1 MPSVSSIPGSP
12 EIEVIVVGCG
22 FAGLACA
29 IESRRKGH
37 KVILLEKRTAL
48 KDLGDSISFAPNSGR
63 LFEYWGLGEQLVDI
77 CTQHPLM
84 HMHNYTG
91 ELLTAQPLPQKLYGS
106 NSYNGRRGEIHD
118 VLLRYAKKLGVDV
131 RFEQNV
137 EGYWEDEKGGR
148 AGVVVN
154 GKKIDGDVVVGADG
168 ARSRARE
175 LVLGFEDKPK
185 PSGYAVYRAW
195 FNSKE
200 QGIDKDP
207 LTSVFYK
214 KGGEFHGWIGQD
226 IHMLAMS
233 FRDGE
238 EMCWVM
244 THKDN
249 DDIGESWSLPGT
261 ISEALSYVKGWDPR
275 CRALIEKTP
284 SCIDW
289 KLVWRDP
296 LPTWVSAGARIVI
309 IGDAAHPYLPTS
321 IQGASQGVE
330 DGVAL
335 AITLELAGKKNV
347 HLATRTFEHI
357 RYDRVC
363 RAQAQGVT
371 TRDKLHKNPE
381 ERVDGDFEMPFP
393 EWLLNFDVSKHTT
406 EMYEGVAREILT
418 DGYVRPS
425 ERVIKG
431 GKIE

>member
-48 KDLGDSISFAPNSGR
+48 EDLGDSISFAPNSGR
-63 LFEYWGLGEQLVDI
+63 LFEHWGLGEQLMDI
-77 CTQHPLM
+77 CTQHTFM

-207 LTSVFYK
+207 LTSIFYK

-261 ISEALSYVKGWDPR
+261 ISEALSYVKGWDLR

-418 DGYVRPS
+418 DGYVWPS

-431 GKIE
+431 SKSE